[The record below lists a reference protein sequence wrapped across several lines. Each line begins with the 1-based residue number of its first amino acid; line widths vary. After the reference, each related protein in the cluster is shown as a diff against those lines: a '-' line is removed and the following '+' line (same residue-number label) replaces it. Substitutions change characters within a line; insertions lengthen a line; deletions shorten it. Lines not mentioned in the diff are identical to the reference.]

1 MERYGQGLSGD
12 DSGTVER
19 YTRDPGVM
27 ARSLAD
33 IFAAGASISLL
44 ALAIPNAGPANPNRV
59 VLQAVCGYAMCA
71 VLGIAGPRLP
81 RWSFQVFLAVATLL
95 IEWNIY
101 ASGDST
107 SPYAALYFW
116 VSIYAFYFL
125 TRREAVVQTGFI
137 VVAYAA
143 LLVQASDGGNA
154 SMLRWAITMSAL
166 VFGGALIGTL
176 QDRITTLA
184 RAMRTDPGTG
194 MLNRSGL
201 REALDAEI
209 DRARRSKRPLAVVI
223 VRIDRQ
229 RPLSAGAGERNG
241 VVELVARSVRRV
253 KRGMDQAA
261 RLGERELA
269 LLVPECEPNEAFL
282 VAERVRAVA
291 RKELE
296 GLPASITVSLGV
308 ACYPEHGATAESVL
322 HAASQGVAAAEQ
334 LGRDRTVI
342 YSSEIASLVLAAE
355 TRSHQEDRGSNLAAV
370 LALTEVLDIRDAGT
384 ASHSQTVGRYA
395 EQIARG
401 LGLSEELVE
410 RVKLAGILHDVG
422 KIAVPDGVL
431 RKPGPLDDDEFEQM
445 KKHPEVGALIVDGAD
460 MKDVASWVIAHH
472 ERPDG
477 RGYPHGLIGDEIPL
491 EARILAVAD
500 AYEAMTVDRVY
511 RAALPVEK
519 AREELV
525 RCSGTQFD
533 PRVVEVF
540 LEALERDD
548 DRLGIDAFIDAPD
561 SSVNS

>member
-1 MERYGQGLSGD
+1 MERDRQGLPDD
-12 DSGTVER
+12 DSGTVEH
-19 YTRDPGVM
+19 YTRDPGVI
-27 ARSLAD
+27 ARSLAY

-44 ALAIPNAGPANPNRV
+44 TLAVPDSGVADPQRV
-59 VLQAVCGYAMCA
+59 VLQAVCGYVICA
-71 VLGIAGPRLP
+71 VIGAAGARLP
-81 RWSFQVFLAVATLL
+81 RWSFQVFLAAATLL

-125 TRREAVVQTGFI
+125 SRRQAVLQTGFI

-143 LLVQASDGGNA
+143 LLSQADAGNGGV
-154 SMLRWAITMSAL
+154 LRWVITMSAL

-184 RAMRTDPGTG
+184 RAMRTDPDTG
-194 MLNRSGL
+194 MLNRAGL

-209 DRARRSKRPLAVVI
+209 DRARRSKGPLAVVI
-223 VRIDRQ
+223 VRIDGH
-229 RPLSAGAGERNG
+229 RPLSTSAGERNI
-241 VVELVARSVRRV
+241 VVETVATAVRRG
-253 KRGMDQAA
+253 KRGMDHVA
-261 RLGERELA
+261 RLGEREIA
-269 LLVPECEPNEAFL
+269 LLAPDCEPNDCNL
-282 VAERVRAVA
+282 LAERLRAAA
-291 RKELE
+291 RAELE
-296 GLPASITVSLGV
+296 GLPESITVSLGV

-355 TRSHQEDRGSNLAAV
+355 TRSHEDRGGNLAAV

-395 EQIARG
+395 ETIARE
-401 LGLSEELVE
+401 LGLSDELVE
-410 RVKLAGILHDVG
+410 RVRLAGILHDVG

-431 RKPGPLDDDEFEQM
+431 NKPGPLDDAEFAQM

-460 MKDVASWVIAHH
+460 LKDVASWVIAHH

-477 RGYPHGLIGDEIPL
+477 RGYPFGLSGDEIPL

-511 RAALPVEK
+511 RGALPVGE
-519 AREELV
+519 AREELR
-525 RCSGTQFD
+525 RCAGTQFD

-540 LEALERDD
+540 LDALERDD
-548 DRLGIDAFIDAPD
+548 RRLGIDDLAERVDRVD
-561 SSVNS
+561 S

>member
-1 MERYGQGLSGD
+1 MERYVPGLPD
-12 DSGTVER
+12 DDGSTVER
-19 YTRDPGVM
+19 YTRDTGVM
-27 ARSLAD
+27 ARSLAY

-44 ALAIPNAGPANPNRV
+44 ALAIPNRDQAHPGRV
-59 VLQAVCGYAMCA
+59 VLQAVCGYVLCAM
-71 VLGIAGPRLP
+71 LGIAGGRLP
-81 RWSFQVFLAVATLL
+81 RWSFQVFLAAATLL

-125 TRREAVVQTGFI
+125 SRREAVLQTGFI

-143 LLVQASDGGNA
+143 LLMQAPAAGDGA
-154 SMLRWAITMSAL
+154 VLRWAITMSAL

-176 QDRITTLA
+176 QERIATLA
-184 RAMRTDPGTG
+184 RATRTDPDTG
-194 MLNRSGL
+194 LLNRSGL

-209 DRARRSKRPLAVVI
+209 DRGRRSHQSLALVL
-223 VRIDRQ
+223 VRIDGH
-229 RPLSAGAGERNG
+229 RPLSSGAGNRN
-241 VVELVARSVRRV
+241 VVLELVTLALNRT
-253 KRGMDQAA
+253 KRGMDHAA

-269 LLVPECEPNEAFL
+269 LVVPECAATDAYM
-282 VAERVRAVA
+282 VAERVRSAA
-291 RKELE
+291 HRELR
-296 GLPASITVSLGV
+296 GLPSSITVSLGV

-342 YSSEIASLVLAAE
+342 YSPEIASLVLAAE
-355 TRSHQEDRGSNLAAV
+355 TRSHQEDRGSTLAAV

-384 ASHSQTVGRYA
+384 SAHSQTVGRYA

-410 RVKLAGILHDVG
+410 RVKMAGILHDVG
-422 KIAVPDGVL
+422 KIAVPDAVL
-431 RKPGPLDDDEFEQM
+431 SKPGPLDDDEFAQM

-477 RGYPHGLIGDEIPL
+477 RGYPRGLVGEEIPL

-519 AREELV
+519 ARGELR
-525 RCSGTQFD
+525 RCSGSQFD

-540 LEALERDD
+540 LDALERDD
-548 DRLGIDAFIDAPD
+548 DRLGIDDFVVAPAAD
-561 SSVNS
+561 S

>member
-1 MERYGQGLSGD
+1 MEPYGEALPEED
-12 DSGTVER
+12 AGTVER

-27 ARSLAD
+27 ARSLAY
-33 IFAAGASISLL
+33 IFGAGATISLL
-44 ALAIPNAGPANPNRV
+44 TLAVPSSGVADPHRV
-59 VLQAVCGYAMCA
+59 VLQAVCGYAICA
-71 VLGIAGPRLP
+71 VLGGIGTRLP
-81 RWSFQVFLAVATLL
+81 RWSFQLFAAAATLL

-116 VSIYAFYFL
+116 VAIYAFYFL
-125 TRREAVVQTGFI
+125 SRKEAVLQTLFI

-143 LLVQASDGGNA
+143 LLIQAPDAGNA
-154 SMLRWAITMSAL
+154 SVLRWAITMSAL

-184 RAMRTDPGTG
+184 RAMRTDPDTG

-209 DRARRSKRPLAVVI
+209 DRARRSQRPLAVVV
-223 VRIDRQ
+223 VRIDGH
-229 RPLSAGAGERNG
+229 RPLSAGAGERNV
-241 VVELVARSVRRV
+241 VVELVCRSVRRV
-253 KRGMDQAA
+253 KRSMDHVA
-261 RLGERELA
+261 RLGEREIA
-269 LLVPECEPNEAFL
+269 LLVPECEPNDAYL
-282 VAERVRAVA
+282 VAERVRAAA
-291 RKELE
+291 RRELE

-355 TRSHQEDRGSNLAAV
+355 TRSHEDRGGNLAAV

-395 EQIARG
+395 ETIARE
-401 LGLSEELVE
+401 LGLSDELIE
-410 RVKLAGILHDVG
+410 RVRLAGILHDVG

-431 RKPGPLDDDEFEQM
+431 NKPGPLDDDEYAQM

-460 MKDVASWVIAHH
+460 LKDVASWVIAHH

-477 RGYPHGLIGDEIPL
+477 SGYPHGLEGEEIPL

-511 RAALPVEK
+511 RGAMPVEK
-519 AREELV
+519 ARAELR
-525 RCSGTQFD
+525 RCSGSQFD

-540 LEALERDD
+540 LAALDRDD
-548 DRLGIDAFIDAPD
+548 YRLGIDSLAERVE
-561 SSVNS
+561 S

>member
-1 MERYGQGLSGD
+1 MERHGQALSD
-12 DSGTVER
+12 EDSGTVAR

-27 ARSLAD
+27 ARSLAY
-33 IFAAGASISLL
+33 IFGAGASISLL
-44 ALAIPNAGPANPNRV
+44 ALAIPNSGVMDPHRV
-59 VLQAVCGYAMCA
+59 VYQAVCGYAICA
-71 VLGIAGPRLP
+71 LLGAAGPRLP
-81 RWSFQVFLAVATLL
+81 HWSFQVFLAAATLL

-101 ASGDST
+101 ASGDPT

-116 VSIYAFYFL
+116 IAIYAFYFL
-125 TRREAVVQTGFI
+125 SRKEAVVQTTFI

-143 LLVQASDGGNA
+143 LLIQAPDAGNA
-154 SMLRWAITMSAL
+154 SVLRWAITMSAL

-184 RAMRTDPGTG
+184 RAMRTDPDTG
-194 MLNRSGL
+194 MLNRAGL

-209 DRARRSKRPLAVVI
+209 DRARRSQSALAVIV
-223 VRIDRQ
+223 VRIDGH
-229 RPLSAGAGERNG
+229 RPLSSGAGERN
-241 VVELVARSVRRV
+241 VVIELVGRAVQRV
-253 KRGMDQAA
+253 KRGMDHAA
-261 RLGERELA
+261 RLGEREIA
-269 LLVPECEPNEAFL
+269 LVVPECEANDAYL
-282 VAERVRAVA
+282 VAERA
-291 RKELE
+291 RSAARRELD

-355 TRSHQEDRGSNLAAV
+355 TRHHEDRGGNLAAV

-395 EQIARG
+395 ETIARE
-401 LGLSEELVE
+401 LGLSDELVE
-410 RVKLAGILHDVG
+410 RVRLAGILHDVG
-422 KIAVPDGVL
+422 KIAVPDAVL
-431 RKPGPLDDDEFEQM
+431 KKPGKLDDDEYDQM

-460 MKDVASWVIAHH
+460 LKDVASWVIAHH

-477 RGYPHGLIGDEIPL
+477 RGYPFGLEGDAIPL

-511 RAALPVEK
+511 RGALPVEQ
-519 AREELV
+519 ARAELK
-525 RCSGTQFD
+525 RCAGTQFD

-540 LEALERDD
+540 LTALDRDD
-548 DRLGIDAFIDAPD
+548 HRLGIDSLAERVD
-561 SSVNS
+561 S

>member
-1 MERYGQGLSGD
+1 MERYGQALSEE

-27 ARSLAD
+27 ARSLAY
-33 IFAAGASISLL
+33 IFGAAATISLL
-44 ALAIPNAGPANPNRV
+44 TLALPTAGAADPHRV
-59 VLQAVCGYAMCA
+59 VLQAICGYAICA
-71 VLGIAGPRLP
+71 MLGGAGPRLP
-81 RWSFQVFLAVATLL
+81 RWSFQVFLAAATLL

-116 VSIYAFYFL
+116 VAIYAFYFL
-125 TRREAVVQTGFI
+125 SRKEAVIQTLFI

-143 LLVQASDGGNA
+143 LMVQAPDAGNA
-154 SMLRWAITMSAL
+154 SVLRWAITMSAL

-184 RAMRTDPGTG
+184 RAMRTDPDTG

-223 VRIDRQ
+223 VRIDGH
-229 RPLSAGAGERNG
+229 RPLSAGAGERNV

-261 RLGERELA
+261 RLGEREIA

-282 VAERVRAVA
+282 VAERVRAAA

-355 TRSHQEDRGSNLAAV
+355 TRSHEDRGGNLAAV

-395 EQIARG
+395 ETIARE
-401 LGLSEELVE
+401 LGLSDELVE
-410 RVKLAGILHDVG
+410 RVRLAGILHDVG

-431 RKPGPLDDDEFEQM
+431 NKPGPLDDDEYEQM

-460 MKDVASWVIAHH
+460 LKDVASWVIAHH

-477 RGYPHGLIGDEIPL
+477 SGYPHGLEGEEIPL

-511 RAALPVEK
+511 RGALPVEK
-519 AREELV
+519 ARAELR
-525 RCSGTQFD
+525 RCAGTQFD

-540 LEALERDD
+540 LDALDRDD
-548 DRLGIDAFIDAPD
+548 HRLGIDSLAERVD
-561 SSVNS
+561 S

>member
-1 MERYGQGLSGD
+1 MERDRQGLSGD
-12 DSGTVER
+12 DSGTVEH

-27 ARSLAD
+27 ARSLAY

-44 ALAIPNAGPANPNRV
+44 ALAIPNSGAADPQRV
-59 VLQAVCGYAMCA
+59 VLQAVCGYVICA
-71 VLGIAGPRLP
+71 LLGAAGARLP
-81 RWSFQVFLAVATLL
+81 RWSFQVFLAAATLL

-125 TRREAVVQTGFI
+125 SRRQAVLQTGFI

-143 LLVQASDGGNA
+143 LLSQADAGNGGV
-154 SMLRWAITMSAL
+154 LRWVITMSAL

-184 RAMRTDPGTG
+184 RAMRTDPDTG

-223 VRIDRQ
+223 VRIDGH
-229 RPLSAGAGERNG
+229 RPLSAGAGDRNV
-241 VVELVARSVRRV
+241 VVELVGRSVRRV
-253 KRGMDQAA
+253 KRTMDQAA
-261 RLGERELA
+261 RLGEREIA

-282 VAERVRAVA
+282 VAERVRSAA
-291 RKELE
+291 RTELE

-355 TRSHQEDRGSNLAAV
+355 TRSHEDRGGNLAAV

-384 ASHSQTVGRYA
+384 ASHSQTVGRYS
-395 EQIARG
+395 ETIARE
-401 LGLSEELVE
+401 LGLSDELVE
-410 RVKLAGILHDVG
+410 RVRLAGILHDVG
-422 KIAVPDGVL
+422 KIAVPDAVL
-431 RKPGPLDDDEFEQM
+431 KKPGPLDDDEYAQM

-460 MKDVASWVIAHH
+460 LKDVASWVIAHH

-477 RGYPHGLIGDEIPL
+477 RGYPHGLSGDDIPL

-511 RAALPVEK
+511 RGALPVEK
-519 AREELV
+519 AREELR
-525 RCSGTQFD
+525 RCAGTQFD

-540 LEALERDD
+540 LDALERDD
-548 DRLGIDAFIDAPD
+548 HRLGIDDLAERVDRVD
-561 SSVNS
+561 S

>member
-1 MERYGQGLSGD
+1 MEQQGKALSED
-12 DSGTVER
+12 ESGTVER

-27 ARSLAD
+27 ARSLAY
-33 IFAAGASISLL
+33 IFGAAASISLL
-44 ALAIPNAGPANPNRV
+44 ALAIPNSTTADPHRV
-59 VLQAVCGYAMCA
+59 VLQAVCGYLICA
-71 VLGIAGPRLP
+71 TLGASGARLP
-81 RWSFQVFLAVATLL
+81 RWSFQVFLAAATLL

-116 VSIYAFYFL
+116 ISIYAFYFL
-125 TRREAVVQTGFI
+125 SRREAVLQTGFI
-137 VVAYAA
+137 VVAYAV
-143 LLVQASDGGNA
+143 LLSQASDTGNGA
-154 SMLRWAITMSAL
+154 VLRWAITMSAL
-166 VFGGALIGTL
+166 IFGGALIGTL

-184 RAMRTDPGTG
+184 RAMRTDPDTG
-194 MLNRSGL
+194 MLNRTGL

-209 DRARRSKRPLAVVI
+209 DRARRSKDPLAVII
-223 VRIDRQ
+223 VRIDGH
-229 RPLSAGAGERNG
+229 RPLSAGAGDRN
-241 VVELVARSVRRV
+241 VVLEMVAQSVRRV
-253 KRGMDQAA
+253 KRGMDHVA
-261 RLGERELA
+261 RLGEREIA
-269 LLVPECEPNEAFL
+269 LLVPGCERNDGYL
-282 VAERVRAVA
+282 VAERVRAAA
-291 RKELE
+291 RTELE

-355 TRSHQEDRGSNLAAV
+355 TRSHEDRGGNLAAV

-384 ASHSQTVGRYA
+384 ASHSQTVGRYS
-395 EQIARG
+395 ETIARA
-401 LGLSEELVE
+401 LGLSEELIE
-410 RVKLAGILHDVG
+410 RVRLAGILHDVG

-431 RKPGPLDDDEFEQM
+431 NKPGPLDDDEYAQM

-460 MKDVASWVIAHH
+460 LKDVASWVIAHH

-477 RGYPHGLIGDEIPL
+477 RGYPHGLSGDEIPL

-511 RAALPVEK
+511 RGALPVEK
-519 AREELV
+519 AREELR
-525 RCSGTQFD
+525 RCAGTQFD

-540 LEALERDD
+540 LEALERNDH
-548 DRLGIDAFIDAPD
+548 RLGIDELAERVD
-561 SSVNS
+561 S

>member
-1 MERYGQGLSGD
+1 MERYGHGLFD
-12 DSGTVER
+12 EDTGTVER

-27 ARSLAD
+27 ARSLAY
-33 IFAAGASISLL
+33 IFGAGASISLL
-44 ALAIPNAGPANPNRV
+44 ALAIPDSGVADPHRV
-59 VLQAVCGYAMCA
+59 VLQAVCGYAICA
-71 VLGIAGPRLP
+71 LLGAAGPRLP
-81 RWSFQVFLAVATLL
+81 RWSFQVFLAAATLL

-125 TRREAVVQTGFI
+125 SRREAVLQTLFI
-137 VVAYAA
+137 LVAYAT
-143 LLVQASDGGNA
+143 LLVQTPDAGNG
-154 SMLRWAITMSAL
+154 SVLRWAITMSAL

-184 RAMRTDPGTG
+184 RAMRTDPDTG
-194 MLNRSGL
+194 MLNRTGL
-201 REALDAEI
+201 RESLDAEI

-223 VRIDRQ
+223 VRIDGH
-229 RPLSAGAGERNG
+229 RPLSAGAGERNA
-241 VVELVARSVRRV
+241 VVELVARSVLRV
-253 KRGMDQAA
+253 KRGMDHAA
-261 RLGERELA
+261 RLGEREVA
-269 LLVPECEPNEAFL
+269 LLAPECEPNEAFL
-282 VAERVRAVA
+282 VAERIRAA
-291 RKELE
+291 ASRELE

-322 HAASQGVAAAEQ
+322 HAASQGVAAAQQ

-355 TRSHQEDRGSNLAAV
+355 TRSHEDRGSNLAAV

-384 ASHSQTVGRYA
+384 ATHSQTVGRYS
-395 EQIARG
+395 QTIARE
-401 LGLSEELVE
+401 LGLSDELVE
-410 RVKLAGILHDVG
+410 RVRLAGILHDVG

-431 RKPGPLDDDEFEQM
+431 NKPGPLDDDEFAQM

-460 MKDVASWVIAHH
+460 LKDVASWVIAHH

-477 RGYPHGLIGDEIPL
+477 RGYPHGLAGDEIPL

-511 RAALPVEK
+511 RRALPVEQ
-519 AREELV
+519 AREELR
-525 RCSGTQFD
+525 RCAGSQFD

-540 LEALERDD
+540 LAALERDD
-548 DRLGIDAFIDAPD
+548 SRLGIDSLAEQVD
-561 SSVNS
+561 S

>member
-1 MERYGQGLSGD
+1 MDPYGQALTD
-12 DSGTVER
+12 EDSSTVER
-19 YTRDPGVM
+19 YTRDHGVM
-27 ARSLAD
+27 ARSLAY
-33 IFAAGASISLL
+33 IFGAGASISLL
-44 ALAIPNAGPANPNRV
+44 ALALPHSGSGDPNRI

-71 VLGIAGPRLP
+71 LVGAAGERLP
-81 RWSFQVFLAVATLL
+81 HWSFQVFLASATLL

-116 VSIYAFYFL
+116 VAIYAFYFFR
-125 TRREAVVQTGFI
+125 RREAIVQTLFI

-143 LLVQASDGGNA
+143 LLTQVSDSGNG
-154 SMLRWAITMSAL
+154 SVLRWAITMSAL

-176 QDRITTLA
+176 QDRIATLA
-184 RAMRTDPGTG
+184 RAMRTDPDTG
-194 MLNRSGL
+194 MLNRTGM

-209 DRARRSKRPLAVVI
+209 DRARRGRSALGVV
-223 VRIDRQ
+223 VLRIDGH
-229 RPLSAGAGERNG
+229 RPFSTGHGERNA
-241 VVELVARSVRRV
+241 VLELVAAAVKRV
-253 KRGMDQAA
+253 KRGMDHSA
-261 RLGERELA
+261 RLGEREIAVA
-269 LLVPECEPNEAFL
+269 LPECEPNDAYL
-282 VAERVRAVA
+282 VAERIRSAA
-291 RKELE
+291 REVLE

-355 TRSHQEDRGSNLAAV
+355 TRSHEDRGGNLAAV
-370 LALTEVLDIRDAGT
+370 LALTEVLDIRDART

-395 EQIARG
+395 ETIARE
-401 LGLSEELVE
+401 LGLSDELIE
-410 RVKLAGILHDVG
+410 RVRLAGILHDVG

-431 RKPGPLDDDEFEQM
+431 SKPGPLDDDEYAQM

-460 MKDVASWVIAHH
+460 LKDVASWVIAHH

-477 RGYPHGLIGDEIPL
+477 RGYPHRLTGDEIPL

-511 RAALPVEK
+511 RRALPVEV
-519 AREELV
+519 AREELC
-525 RCSGTQFD
+525 RCAGTQFD

-548 DRLGIDAFIDAPD
+548 TRLGIDSLAERVD
-561 SSVNS
+561 S

>member
-1 MERYGQGLSGD
+1 MEHHGQGLSD
-12 DSGTVER
+12 DDNRSVEH

-27 ARSLAD
+27 ARSLAY
-33 IFAAGASISLL
+33 IFGAGASISLL
-44 ALAIPNAGPANPNRV
+44 ALAIPNDGTVDPNRV
-59 VLQAVCGYAMCA
+59 VLQAVCGYAICA
-71 VLGIAGPRLP
+71 LLGAAGPRLP
-81 RWSFQVFLAVATLL
+81 RWSFQVFLAVATML

-125 TRREAVVQTGFI
+125 PRREAVMQTGFI
-137 VVAYAA
+137 VFAYAV
-143 LLVQASDGGNA
+143 LLSQSPDTGNA
-154 SMLRWAITMSAL
+154 GVLRWAITMSAL

-184 RAMRTDPGTG
+184 RAMRTDPDTG
-194 MLNRSGL
+194 MLNRSGM

-209 DRARRSKRPLAVVI
+209 DRARRSRSPLAVIV
-223 VRIDRQ
+223 VRIDGH
-229 RPLSAGAGERNG
+229 RPLSAGAGERNV
-241 VVELVARSVRRV
+241 VVELVASALRRV
-253 KRGMDQAA
+253 KRGMDHAA
-261 RLGERELA
+261 RLGEREVA
-269 LLVPECEPNEAFL
+269 LLAPDCEPNDAYL
-282 VAERVRAVA
+282 VAERIRAAA
-291 RKELE
+291 RTELE

-355 TRSHQEDRGSNLAAV
+355 TRSHEDRGGNLAAV

-384 ASHSQTVGRYA
+384 ASHSQTVGRYS
-395 EQIARG
+395 ETIARE
-401 LGLSEELVE
+401 LGLSDELIE
-410 RVKLAGILHDVG
+410 RVRLAGILHDVG

-431 RKPGPLDDDEFEQM
+431 NKPGKLDDDEYEQM

-460 MKDVASWVIAHH
+460 LKDVASWVIAHH

-477 RGYPHGLIGDEIPL
+477 RGYPFGLSGDEIPL

-511 RAALPVEK
+511 RGALPVEE
-519 AREELV
+519 AREELR
-525 RCSGTQFD
+525 RCAGSQFD

-548 DRLGIDAFIDAPD
+548 TRLGIDALAERVE
-561 SSVNS
+561 S

>member
-1 MERYGQGLSGD
+1 MEHHGQGLSD
-12 DSGTVER
+12 DDNRSVEH

-27 ARSLAD
+27 ARSLAY
-33 IFAAGASISLL
+33 IFGAGASISLL
-44 ALAIPNAGPANPNRV
+44 ALAIPNDGTVDPNRV
-59 VLQAVCGYAMCA
+59 VLQAVCGYAICA
-71 VLGIAGPRLP
+71 LLGAAGPRLP
-81 RWSFQVFLAVATLL
+81 RWSFQVFLAVATML

-125 TRREAVVQTGFI
+125 PRREAVMQTGFI
-137 VVAYAA
+137 VFAYAV
-143 LLVQASDGGNA
+143 LLSQSPDTGNA
-154 SMLRWAITMSAL
+154 GVLRWAITMSAL

-184 RAMRTDPGTG
+184 RAMRTDPDTG
-194 MLNRSGL
+194 MLNRSGM

-209 DRARRSKRPLAVVI
+209 DRARRSRSPLAVIV
-223 VRIDRQ
+223 VRIDGH
-229 RPLSAGAGERNG
+229 RPLSAGAGERNV
-241 VVELVARSVRRV
+241 VVELVASALRRV
-253 KRGMDQAA
+253 KRGMDHAA
-261 RLGERELA
+261 RLGEREVA
-269 LLVPECEPNEAFL
+269 LLAPDCEPNDAYL
-282 VAERVRAVA
+282 VAERIRAAA
-291 RKELE
+291 RTELE

-355 TRSHQEDRGSNLAAV
+355 TRSHEDRGGNLAAV

-384 ASHSQTVGRYA
+384 ASHSQTVGRYS
-395 EQIARG
+395 ETIARE
-401 LGLSEELVE
+401 LGLSDELIE
-410 RVKLAGILHDVG
+410 RVRLAGILHDVG

-431 RKPGPLDDDEFEQM
+431 NKPGKLDDDEYEQM

-460 MKDVASWVIAHH
+460 LKDVASWVIAHH

-477 RGYPHGLIGDEIPL
+477 RGYPFGLSGEEIPL

-511 RAALPVEK
+511 RGALPVEE
-519 AREELV
+519 AREELR
-525 RCSGTQFD
+525 RCAGSQFD

-548 DRLGIDAFIDAPD
+548 TRLGIDALAERVE
-561 SSVNS
+561 S

>member
-1 MERYGQGLSGD
+1 MERHGQALSED
-12 DSGTVER
+12 DGGTVES

-27 ARSLAD
+27 ARSLAY
-33 IFAAGASISLL
+33 IFGAGATISLL
-44 ALAIPNAGPANPNRV
+44 TLAVPHSGVVDPHRV
-59 VLQAVCGYAMCA
+59 VLQAVCGYAICA
-71 VLGIAGPRLP
+71 VLGGLGTRLP
-81 RWSFQVFLAVATLL
+81 RWSFQLFLAAATLL

-116 VSIYAFYFL
+116 VAIYAFYFL
-125 TRREAVVQTGFI
+125 SRKEAVLQTLFI

-143 LLVQASDGGNA
+143 LLIQAPAAGNA
-154 SMLRWAITMSAL
+154 SVLRWAITMSAL

-184 RAMRTDPGTG
+184 RAMRTDPDTG
-194 MLNRSGL
+194 MLNRNGL
-201 REALDAEI
+201 RESLDAEI

-223 VRIDRQ
+223 VRIDGH
-229 RPLSAGAGERNG
+229 RPLSAGAGERN
-241 VVELVARSVRRV
+241 VVIELVAGSVRRV
-253 KRGMDQAA
+253 KRAMDHIA
-261 RLGERELA
+261 RLGEREIA
-269 LLVPECEPNEAFL
+269 LLVPECEPNEAYL
-282 VAERVRAVA
+282 VAERVRSAA
-291 RKELE
+291 RQELE

-355 TRSHQEDRGSNLAAV
+355 TRSHEDRGGNLAAV

-395 EQIARG
+395 ETIARE
-401 LGLSEELVE
+401 LGLSDELVE
-410 RVKLAGILHDVG
+410 RVRLAGILHDVG

-431 RKPGPLDDDEFEQM
+431 NKPGPLDHDEYEQM

-460 MKDVASWVIAHH
+460 LQDVASWVIAHH

-477 RGYPHGLIGDEIPL
+477 SGYPHGLEGDEIPL

-511 RAALPVEK
+511 RGALPVEK
-519 AREELV
+519 AREELR
-525 RCSGTQFD
+525 RCAGTQFD

-540 LEALERDD
+540 LEALDRDD
-548 DRLGIDAFIDAPD
+548 TRLGIDSLAERVD
-561 SSVNS
+561 S